1 MRAGPEGASRGCVSA
16 HRASHTH
23 TCAHTSGRIARPLH
37 HVTRS
42 KPRPG
47 RAPRPAAGAQ
57 ASVRC
62 LAPYGRLLEIGK
74 ADVLGGARLPM
85 APLDRNIAFEGID
98 LDRLFFDGAAA
109 GQACPAFP
117 KALAADQAR
126 ASSDWV
132 QGSVMLV

>member
-1 MRAGPEGASRGCVSA
+1 
-16 HRASHTH
+16 
-23 TCAHTSGRIARPLH
+23 
-37 HVTRS
+37 
-42 KPRPG
+42 
-47 RAPRPAAGAQ
+47 
-57 ASVRC
+57 
-62 LAPYGRLLEIGK
+62 
-74 ADVLGGARLPM
+74 M